1 MPVGSS
7 FYSGEELAGLG
18 LKSFGHDVKISRKA
32 SLYNPERIE
41 IGSHVRIDD
50 FSVLSCGEEGRIS
63 IGDFVHI
70 STHCLVIAPSEVR
83 FEDFS
88 GISSGCRIFGGSDD
102 YGGEF
107 LTNPCIPAAY
117 RRCSAAPVVLARHA
131 VVGTGTTVLYG
142 VTLGECS
149 AVGAM
154 SLVVRDIPAGQ
165 IHAGIPAKYV
175 KERKTTLLELE
186 TDFRRRQAAGEFGC
200 EACRGMGV

>member
-1 MPVGSS
+1 MNS
-7 FYSGEELAGLG
+7 FYTESELAELG
-18 LKSFGHDVKISRKA
+18 LKSFGHAVKISRKA
-32 SLYNPERIE
+32 SLYNTERIE

-50 FSVLSCGEEGRIS
+50 FSVLSCGGEGCILIR
-63 IGDFVHI
+63 DYVHI
-70 STHCLVIAPSEVR
+70 STHCMIVAPSEVR
-83 FEDFS
+83 FDAFS

-117 RRCSAAPVVLARHA
+117 RKCSTAPVILGRHA

-154 SLVVRDIPAGQ
+154 SLVVRDVPAGQ
-165 IHAGIPAKYV
+165 IHAGIPAKYI
-175 KERKTTLLELE
+175 KDRSRKVLELE
-186 TDFRRRQAAGEFGC
+186 RQFMEEEGW
-200 EACRGMGV
+200 R